1 MGGVMRNCRHTG
13 FNLAA
18 RASFAVRLSTLLL
31 CSLLAVQ
38 GCSVKQLALKKAAD
52 TLADSGTTYASDD
65 DPELIR
71 SAAPFSLKLMD
82 GILVE
87 VPQHRGLLTAAA
99 SGYTGYTYAFIHQD
113 AEVLEDTDVTAAAT
127 ARARAKLL
135 YTRAHRYAVAG
146 LDIAHPG
153 LSARM
158 QQDPRAAL
166 SVAVRDD
173 VPLLYWNAA
182 SLGALIGLSK
192 DDPELVA
199 GVPVVEALIDRA
211 LVLNESYDAGAI
223 HTFLISY
230 EMVRQ
235 SRRGDPA
242 ASARAHFQRAVQ
254 LSDGYQAG
262 PYVALAEAVCVGQQN
277 RVEFEL
283 LLSKALA
290 IDVDNRPQW
299 RLANVVMQRRAR
311 WLLSRTDQLFAESRR
326 PRESFQQAWLF

>member
-1 MGGVMRNCRHTG
+1 MSNTWIPARPERLGTQAG
-13 FNLAA
+13 FAL
-18 RASFAVRLSTLLL
+18 RLSGVLL
-31 CSLLAVQ
+31 CSLLTVQ

-52 TLADSGTTYASDD
+52 TLADSGTTYASDN

-82 GILVE
+82 SILVE

-99 SGYTGYTYAFIHQD
+99 SGYTGYTYAFVQQE
-113 AEVLEDTDVTAAAT
+113 AEVLEDTDVASAAAG
-127 ARARAKLL
+127 RARAKLL
-135 YTRAHRYAVAG
+135 YTRAYHYAVAG
-146 LDIAHPG
+146 LDVAHPG
-153 LSARM
+153 LSTRM

-166 SVAVRDD
+166 SITRRDD

-199 GVPVVEALIDRA
+199 RVPVVEALIDRA

-235 SRRGDPA
+235 ARRGDPA

-254 LSDGYQAG
+254 LSDGYQAA

-277 RVEFEL
+277 RAEFEL
-283 LLSKALA
+283 LLHQALA
-290 IDVDNRPQW
+290 VDVDTRPQW

-311 WLLSRTDQLFAESRR
+311 WLLARTDQLFAESRR
-326 PRESFQQAWLF
+326 PLEPLQQAWLF

>member
-1 MGGVMRNCRHTG
+1 MLREREAG
-13 FNLAA
+13 FG
-18 RASFAVRLSTLLL
+18 RAQRAGFALGLRAFVLCLLL
-31 CSLLAVQ
+31 ALP
-38 GCSVKQLALKKAAD
+38 GCSIKQLALKKAAD
-52 TLADSGTTYASDD
+52 TLADSGTTYASDN

-99 SGYTGYTYAFIHQD
+99 SGYTGYTYAFIQQD
-113 AEVLEDTDVTAAAT
+113 AEVLEDIDVAAAAA

-135 YTRAHRYAVAG
+135 YARAYQYAVAG
-146 LDIAHPG
+146 LDVAHPG
-153 LSARM
+153 LSTRM

-166 SVAVRDD
+166 SVTGRDD

-199 GVPVVEALIDRA
+199 RVPVVEALIDRA

-254 LSDGYQAG
+254 LSDAYQAA

-277 RVEFEL
+277 RNEFEL
-283 LLSKALA
+283 LLNQALA
-290 IDVDNRPQW
+290 IDVDKRPQW

-311 WLLSRTDQLFAESRR
+311 WLLTRTDQLFAETGRLLE
-326 PRESFQQAWLF
+326 PTYQAWLF